1 MNSINSRYIF
11 RNRILSRKWDLWW
24 RVSKLSN
31 KILAMHIFDSNS
43 TVLKKFEK
51 KSSVW
56 KIEFYFCFIN
66 VFRGSRRIRS
76 EDKNSKKNVEFSLWN
91 NTTALVILHYC
102 LLSEAMCSE
111 IDKHIKQITSF
122 WRKKVFIFVHLVP
135 RGIKMSNCLANITFE
150 MKHVLHKY
158 VKIKSGFLRHFLNIY
173 DICPKSWDH
182 AILLYTISIISP
194 GKYYRRGTHTQNC
207 IYIDLYFLQSSIF
220 SIFLIFEYNY
230 LNKKKFE
237 DWIFS
242 KSWIRAPPNKTELF
256 ESLITNVMN
265 ITKKI

>member
-1 MNSINSRYIF
+1 MRSMMTSVKTIKQNSCYAYIRF
-11 RNRILSRKWDLWW
+11 QQHSTK
-24 RVSKLSN
+24 
-31 KILAMHIFDSNS
+31 KI
-43 TVLKKFEK
+43 E

-56 KIEFYFCFIN
+56 KIVFYFSIN
-66 VFRGSRRIRS
+66 VFRGPRRIRS

-102 LLSEAMCSE
+102 GLLGAMCSE

-182 AILLYTISIISP
+182 AILLYTISIRAQDQ
-194 GKYYRRGTHTQNC
+194 K
-207 IYIDLYFLQSSIF
+207 IYASD
-220 SIFLIFEYNY
+220 
-230 LNKKKFE
+230 
-237 DWIFS
+237 
-242 KSWIRAPPNKTELF
+242 
-256 ESLITNVMN
+256 
-265 ITKKI
+265 

>member
-76 EDKNSKKNVEFSLWN
+76 EDKNSKKKGWV
-91 NTTALVILHYC
+91 LVFEIILQRWLNC
-102 LLSEAMCSE
+102 TIVNFREQCVPKL
-111 IDKHIKQITSF
+111 TSISS
-122 WRKKVFIFVHLVP
+122 K
-135 RGIKMSNCLANITFE
+135 
-150 MKHVLHKY
+150 
-158 VKIKSGFLRHFLNIY
+158 LRHF
-173 DICPKSWDH
+173 D
-182 AILLYTISIISP
+182 
-194 GKYYRRGTHTQNC
+194 
-207 IYIDLYFLQSSIF
+207 
-220 SIFLIFEYNY
+220 
-230 LNKKKFE
+230 
-237 DWIFS
+237 
-242 KSWIRAPPNKTELF
+242 
-256 ESLITNVMN
+256 V
-265 ITKKI
+265 KKIYFCASRATRNKNVKLPSKHNFWNETCAS

>member
-1 MNSINSRYIF
+1 MNSIISRYIF

-43 TVLKKFEK
+43 TVLKKSK

-56 KIEFYFCFIN
+56 KIVFYFSIN
-66 VFRGSRRIRS
+66 VFRGPRRIRS

-102 LLSEAMCSE
+102 WLLGAMCSE

-182 AILLYTISIISP
+182 AILLCTISIISP
-194 GKYYRRGTHTQNC
+194 GKYYRERKTHTELH
-207 IYIDLYFLQSSIF
+207 IYRFVFLTVIYVYSVF
-220 SIFLIFEYNY
+220 S
-230 LNKKKFE
+230 
-237 DWIFS
+237 
-242 KSWIRAPPNKTELF
+242 
-256 ESLITNVMN
+256 
-265 ITKKI
+265 